1 MGGFSIIVCC
11 HNSSGRLEST
21 LNSLSKLN
29 TGNLFDF
36 EVIIIENGS
45 VDNTYQIAEKY
56 VNEDIVKRSLLIER
70 KIGKTYALTKG
81 FSFAKYEY
89 LVICDDDVLLK
100 EDYLTSAFEILESNQ
115 NIGVVGGYGD
125 FDTCGL
131 SVPDWFEQA
140 KGAYALGPQSKQSG
154 DITHLEGSVWGAGM
168 IIRKEAWTKIT
179 NAGFKNYLTGRRGL
193 SVLMTGEDTELCL
206 LIRYFGFKVYYSEKL
221 KYIHNINLERINWK
235 SILNLSEGFSR
246 SEVYFNLYNYILFH
260 PEYKR
265 LPYFKVLL
273 SYLNKILV
281 GFPSIFWFKIHYS
294 TFVKNSDGNIFGL
307 KVRKSY
313 YQLSEI
319 WRIRKQYNDFV
330 QQIFMIKN
338 SLTES

>member
-1 MGGFSIIVCC
+1 MKGFSIIVCC
-11 HNSSGRLEST
+11 HNSSHRLEFT
-21 LNSLSKLN
+21 LKCLSQLK
-29 TGNLFDF
+29 TKDLFDY
-36 EVIIIENGS
+36 EIIVIENGS
-45 VDNTYQIAEKY
+45 TDDTFQVAEKY
-56 VNEDIVKRSLLIER
+56 VNEDILNRSLLIER
-70 KIGKTYALTKG
+70 KVGKTHALTKG
-81 FSFAKYEY
+81 FSYAKYEY

-100 EDYLTSAFEILESNQ
+100 SNYLTSAFEILESNQ

-125 FDTCGL
+125 FDAYGL
-131 SVPDWFEQA
+131 NVPDWFEQA

-168 IIRKEAWTKIT
+168 VIRKEAWTKIT
-179 NAGFKNYLTGRRGL
+179 NAGFKNYLTGRSGI
-193 SVLMTGEDTELCL
+193 SVLMAGEDTELCL

-221 KYIHNINLERINWK
+221 KYIHNINLDRINWK

-260 PEYKR
+260 PGHKK
-265 LPYFKVLL
+265 LPYFKILL

-281 GFPSIFWFKIHYS
+281 GFPSILWFKIHYA
-294 TFVKNSDGNIFGL
+294 TFVKNSEGYFFGL
-307 KVRKSY
+307 KVRKGY